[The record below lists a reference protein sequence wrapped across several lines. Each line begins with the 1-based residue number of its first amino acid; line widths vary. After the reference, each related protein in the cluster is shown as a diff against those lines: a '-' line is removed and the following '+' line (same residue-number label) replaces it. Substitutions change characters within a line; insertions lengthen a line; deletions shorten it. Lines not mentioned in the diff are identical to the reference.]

1 MSIPAEETT
10 PNPTLASILTEGMTP
25 ENVGAYQLVANQ
37 LQVLAEQDK
46 GRLSSGIYRELHAG
60 AVFDLINSISEDKD
74 GQQIWKANDLGV
86 TEENYE
92 EVKQLLMK
100 VKESIAKNSISIPIK
115 EVRQAVSIANI
126 QAVLNSPNP
135 KEQYIALKIALQIQ
149 NMNGINQTTM
159 TEEAQ
164 ATALDSLMASEIS
177 RKSTTEEKFN
187 EIRQKILDCLPVK
200 EKINN
205 IAFKSAID
213 RIAEKINYKENFT
226 QLIADY
232 DEDQKTIAQ
241 QVLGTIQDKLQDGET
256 LTVSARPNLGQGKGV
271 ATQTIIESLRDEYR
285 DQSDKLAVLE
295 DIVRTLPPEGIK
307 SDGISKAVI
316 QQTSDKL
323 RVSETAL
330 DAAIVSSEDERETVV
345 GQPSILPP
353 TPTPTEKDT
362 AVVEPE
368 SVSGDKSIDMWRP
381 DPSEF
386 LAKCGLG
393 KNKASIGPATPT
405 PEASPEEKLKQAA
418 MWYYTSAASCFNDKG
433 FPLKKAYE
441 ENFENF
447 QNYANDVF
455 VNQFGLT
462 QNDANNLFS
471 WSGASAPGVS
481 EPKQDTV
488 SLVKDDRNVDVNPEA
503 MTKIKKE
510 VRAELMSIPGVVTR
524 KTGTF
529 HTEDTNLMPRVVDA
543 RMMETFMKPSGLRG
557 AVIGAR
563 WGGGKPGSLEG
574 NKFTVAPGR
583 GRANELFGT
592 MSWHKG
598 KGTGKT
604 LVQAA
609 VAMGLFNKTGSK
621 VKFNLTGSPQ
631 ELQNKFSA
639 ILDEMERYD
648 LPLDKCTFSLP
659 NDVMCPDIAS
669 LKKALLDTSHPLSRA
684 SNYGSG
690 SQNVRNKLLMRI
702 QSMEN
707 KIKNRS
713 PSTEALNVNMAH
725 CTQAAILTRA
735 IPEGMT
741 ARQQEVFAQDLKN
754 MNPETQKQ
762 VIQEAAANLAQNGSE
777 DKKNQRFDVL
787 LGVATA
793 AVTDSNTAR
802 KLMGPD
808 ITGSM
813 VAYESYAQ
821 NVTTIREIVA
831 ASPLEANL
839 DNAEKGLMERA
850 GIENM
855 DPNRGV
861 NFMQIMERRQE
872 GGLFKYSRDMRPT
885 KTYVDAAT
893 LQTTQERGQEYIQN
907 LDNAA
912 TQLQEEIQ
920 KLKENISQTLE
931 DPAKTSLLK
940 SQLNDK
946 EMDLITLQ
954 GSQKQA
960 LDSVTRSVQPLEYLS
975 PREGSGFSVEEKIA
989 ALQAASKSNRKLVE
1003 EGGLKLPG
1011 LKSDLAKIKED
1022 IAKVSTVDWMMG
1034 NTNYQVLQNKQAI
1047 IEKKIDLYEN
1057 ASINLENIQLCVK
1070 AAATPDGDEKN
1081 HLQEAIQE
1089 YAGNQKVRT
1098 HSDKPDTTY
1107 QPEIEIKVENPAK
1120 EDENKEIVITQY
1132 DKNKNPDDPDYR
1144 VEKRIPLDEEN
1155 KPTSGE
1161 TLEQAFHQA
1170 ITSGNNAAITNSPGL
1185 WEAVQ
1190 RIAVDSDKK
1199 NSQDLGGIK
1208 IYSQDFLEATDGLPT
1223 LAEAGKNQGTTNEHN
1238 AKLQAWQKV
1247 FAIPRTTTFSWSK
1260 NPIQKNTL
1268 GVESRTTRTT
1278 LATQEIEAAK
1288 ETMNIKAQALKE
1300 RASSIMQG
1308 PSQEVARS
1316 SLSSSAT
1323 AYSNYSK
1330 PQPTSSK

>member
-1 MSIPAEETT
+1 MSIPSSSSNSTDSADLNAGPDSANLNAGPNAT
-10 PNPTLASILTEGMTP
+10 PGS
-25 ENVGAYQLVANQ
+25 AN
-37 LQVLAEQDK
+37 LNDP
-46 GRLSSGIYRELHAG
+46 S
-60 AVFDLINSISEDKD
+60 
-74 GQQIWKANDLGV
+74 QID
-86 TEENYE
+86 T
-92 EVKQLLMK
+92 
-100 VKESIAKNSISIPIK
+100 IP
-115 EVRQAVSIANI
+115 
-126 QAVLNSPNP
+126 
-135 KEQYIALKIALQIQ
+135 
-149 NMNGINQTTM
+149 
-159 TEEAQ
+159 
-164 ATALDSLMASEIS
+164 
-177 RKSTTEEKFN
+177 
-187 EIRQKILDCLPVK
+187 
-200 EKINN
+200 
-205 IAFKSAID
+205 
-213 RIAEKINYKENFT
+213 
-226 QLIADY
+226 
-232 DEDQKTIAQ
+232 
-241 QVLGTIQDKLQDGET
+241 
-256 LTVSARPNLGQGKGV
+256 
-271 ATQTIIESLRDEYR
+271 
-285 DQSDKLAVLE
+285 
-295 DIVRTLPPEGIK
+295 
-307 SDGISKAVI
+307 
-316 QQTSDKL
+316 
-323 RVSETAL
+323 ETATY
-330 DAAIVSSEDERETVV
+330 D
-345 GQPSILPP
+345 
-353 TPTPTEKDT
+353 KN
-362 AVVEPE
+362 PE
-368 SVSGDKSIDMWRP
+368 SVSGDKSINIWRP

-386 LAKCGLG
+386 LAKCGLR
-393 KNKASIGPATPT
+393 KNEASVGPAAPA
-405 PEASPEEKLKQAA
+405 PEASPKEKLKQAA
-418 MWYYTSAASCFNDKG
+418 MWYYTSAASCFNDQGKM
-433 FPLKKAYE
+433 FE
-441 ENFENF
+441 DNFNDF
-447 QNYANDVF
+447 KQFANEVF

-471 WSGASAPGVS
+471 WSGESP
-481 EPKQDTV
+481 PKQDSVESKAKEDPKTN
-488 SLVKDDRNVDVNPEA
+488 KIDVDSDA
-503 MTKIKKE
+503 MTRVKQE
-510 VRAELMSIPGVVTR
+510 VRAELMTIPGVVTR
-524 KTGTF
+524 KTGRF
-529 HTEDTNLMPRVVDA
+529 RPTEDTNLMPRVVDA
-543 RMMETFMKPSGLRG
+543 RMMKTFMRRSGFDVDYQPLG
-557 AVIGAR
+557 YQPLGLSMLLELAMPL
-563 WGGGKPGSLEG
+563 GKPGSLEG

-583 GRANELFGT
+583 GRANEFLGS

-639 ILDEMERYD
+639 ILDEMERYN

-669 LKKALLDTSHPLSRA
+669 LKKALQDTSHPLSRA
-684 SNYGSG
+684 SNYGLTSGSG

-713 PSTEALNVNMAH
+713 PGTEAPNVNMAH
-725 CTQAAILTRA
+725 CTQAAILARA

-777 DKKNQRFDVL
+777 EQKNQRLDDL

-855 DPNRGV
+855 DPN
-861 NFMQIMERRQE
+861 
-872 GGLFKYSRDMRPT
+872 SRDMLPT

-893 LQTTQERGQEYIQN
+893 LQTTQAIGQDYIKN
-907 LDNAA
+907 LDKAA